1 MEQSD
6 LQYNLKN
13 GWHRLPADEAHAV
26 EQYALGYCH
35 FLSKGKTER
44 ECHDLAVAE
53 LLAAG
58 AVEMQPGK
66 QYPPGTL
73 VYRSWKGKALFA
85 AQIGTGPLEA
95 GSLILG
101 AHIDSPRL
109 DTKPVPLYEDGEL
122 ALLDTHYYGG
132 IRKYQW
138 VSLPL
143 AIHGTLIKR
152 SGEKVSVVIGEDKTD
167 PVFTVTDLLPHLAKE
182 QIKKTLDEGING
194 EGLNLLIGS
203 KPLAESDDPKA
214 PKTLVKQALLQLL
227 SDKYGLTEEDLISA
241 ELEIVPAGPARELGL
256 DRSMI
261 LGYGQD
267 DRICAWAA
275 LQALLDAGEAGKKSR
290 ILLLADKEEIG
301 STGATGMDSL
311 FFENSMA
318 ELIAA
323 AGQGESHLTLRRALA
338 AARMISADVS
348 VAMDPNYPEV
358 NSPNNTGRLN
368 YGVVISKYT
377 GARGK
382 VGASEGSAEFMAEL
396 RRIFDAG
403 DVFWQTGELG
413 KVDLGGG
420 GTIAK
425 FLARYGMDVLDCGPG
440 LLSMHGPWEVAS
452 KLDAYQTW
460 KAYRA
465 FLQS

>member
-1 MEQSD
+1 MSD
-6 LQYNLKN
+6 TIHLDLKN
-13 GWHRLPADEAHAV
+13 GWHRLPGDETHAV
-26 EQYALGYCH
+26 EQYALGYCY
-35 FLSKGKTER
+35 FISQGKTER
-44 ECHDLAVAE
+44 ECHDLALAE
-53 LLAAG
+53 LQSAG
-58 AVEMQPGK
+58 AVELEPDK

-73 VYRSWKGKALFA
+73 LYRSWKRKALFA
-85 AQIGTGPLEA
+85 ARIGSTPLEDGA
-95 GSLILG
+95 LILG

-109 DTKPVPLYEDGEL
+109 DAKPVPLYEDGEL

-143 AIHGTLIKR
+143 AIHGTIINR
-152 SGEKVSVVIGEDKTD
+152 NGESVSVSVGEDKTD
-167 PVFTVTDLLPHLAKE
+167 PVFVITDLLPHLAKE
-182 QIKKTLDEGING
+182 QNKKNFNEGITG
-194 EGLNLLIGS
+194 EGLNLLLGS
-203 KPLAESDDPKA
+203 KPLPESDDKDA
-214 PKTLVKQALLQLL
+214 PKTRVKQAVLQMLHT
-227 SDKYGLTEEDLISA
+227 KYGMTEEDLISA
-241 ELEIVPAGPARELGL
+241 ELEIVPAGPARELGV

-267 DRICAWAA
+267 DRVCAWAA
-275 LQALLDAGEAGKKSR
+275 LQALLEADKTPQQTQ

-301 STGATGMDSL
+301 STGATGMDST
-311 FFENSMA
+311 FFENSVA

-338 AARMISADVS
+338 NSRMISADVS
-348 VAMDPNYPEV
+348 VAMDPNYPDV

-368 YGVVISKYT
+368 YGVIISKYT

-382 VGASEGSAEFMAEL
+382 VGASEGSAEFLAGL
-396 RRIFDAG
+396 RRTFDSNG
-403 DVFWQTGELG
+403 VFWQVGELG

-440 LLSMHGPWEVAS
+440 VLSMHGPWETVS
-452 KLDAYQTW
+452 KLDAYMTW
-460 KAYRA
+460 KAYHA
-465 FLQS
+465 FLNS